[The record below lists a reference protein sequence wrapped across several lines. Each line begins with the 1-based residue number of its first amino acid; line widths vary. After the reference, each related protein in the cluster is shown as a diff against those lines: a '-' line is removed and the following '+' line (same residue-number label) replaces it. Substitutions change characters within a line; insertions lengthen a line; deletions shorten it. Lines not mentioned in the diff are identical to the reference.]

1 MASTSTTKR
10 GQFSPVLG
18 SQEHFRASDFNS
30 NMDKIDAEAVAI
42 DGRLDVAEAQ
52 ILALDTIDGTLDA
65 RLDVLEGQTLD
76 ARLDVLEALNI
87 STRLTTSEATDVTQN
102 GRLTTLEGYNLNTR
116 VTTAEGEIDAI
127 QALDVQQNN
136 RLAVLEIAAGNPPI
150 DFSVDGGTP

>member
-1 MASTSTTKR
+1 MASTSTTKLAL
-10 GQFSPVLG
+10 FKPVPG
-18 SQEHFRASDFNS
+18 SSEPFRASDFNS